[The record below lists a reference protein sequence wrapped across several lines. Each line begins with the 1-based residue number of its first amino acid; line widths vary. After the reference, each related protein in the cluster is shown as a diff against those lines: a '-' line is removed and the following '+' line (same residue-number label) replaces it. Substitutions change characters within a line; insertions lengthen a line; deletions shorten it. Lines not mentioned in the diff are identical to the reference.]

1 MTELQTLIG
10 KVEIRN
16 PLILS
21 SGILGST
28 HSTLNQAYKGG
39 FGAVTTKSIGMNPRK
54 GHPNPSVI
62 YIPKIKSIL
71 NSVGLANPGYKQ
83 YSEEL
88 QKVNTGV
95 RYVISIFG
103 SSPNEFQQIIQYMD
117 NNLTGNT
124 PIAYEL
130 NLSCPHAK
138 KVGIAVGTDSDT
150 VHSIVKIAKNSTK
163 IPIWVKL
170 TPNITSIIEIA
181 ESSIKAGADALV
193 AINTLKALMIDINI
207 KKPVL
212 GNIYGGLSGQAIKP
226 IGLRAIYEL
235 YEHFGSSIPLVGV
248 GGICSWEDAIEYILA
263 GANAIQLGSA
273 LIDYAAPQILI
284 YNILKGLNEYILREG
299 ESLSQLRGLAHE

>member
-10 KVEIRN
+10 TVKIRN

-28 HSTLNQAYKGG
+28 HSTLNRTYNEG
-39 FGAVTTKSIGMNPRK
+39 FGAVTTKSVGLNPRK

-62 YIPKIKSIL
+62 YIPEIKSIL

-88 QKVNTGV
+88 HKLNTRV
-95 RYVISIFG
+95 RYSISIFG
-103 SSPNEFQQIIQYMD
+103 SSPSEFQQIIQGFD
-117 NNLTGNT
+117 NELVNNK

-130 NLSCPHAK
+130 NLSCPHAE
-138 KVGIAVGTDSDT
+138 KVGIAVGTDT
-150 VHSIVKIAKNSTK
+150 NIVHSIVEVAKESTNV
-163 IPIWVKL
+163 PIWVKL

-181 ESSIKAGADALV
+181 EASINAGVDALI

-235 YEHFGSSIPLVGV
+235 YEHFGSSIPLIGV
-248 GGICSWEDAIEYILA
+248 GGISSWQDVIEYFLA
-263 GANAIQLGSA
+263 GASAIQIGSA
-273 LIDYAAPQILI
+273 LIDYNTPQILI
-284 YNILKGLNEYILREG
+284 HNILKGLNRYILKEG
-299 ESLSQLRGLAHE
+299 KSLSQLRGLAHE